1 MFNYFVRMMCL
12 CCSGQLYSINNF
24 RNNYIRKR
32 ISYILG
38 GYLFL
43 LQKQSKKAFSIYL
56 GEVKIHV
63 SRRKAI

>member
-38 GYLFL
+38 GVPIFVAETI
-43 LQKQSKKAFSIYL
+43 KKGF
-56 GEVKIHV
+56 
-63 SRRKAI
+63 